1 MLPRSVVALLAAS
14 FAAPLLAADEPKVQ
28 WLKGP
33 TKVALG
39 DQAEIALGAD
49 QSFAAAGDT
58 QRIME
63 RLGNSV
69 SGNEV
74 GLIVPQAEGEDWMLI
89 FEYERV
95 GFVKDDD
102 KDKIDKNAILK
113 SISEGTEQANARRKE
128 MGIPALHVVGWFEE
142 PHYDEKTH
150 NLVWAL
156 RAKSDGGE
164 EVINYNMRVLGRHG
178 YMSVTLVDGPATL
191 ASSKVAA
198 DQLMKGF
205 DYTVG
210 RSYAE
215 FRPGDKVAEYGLV
228 ALVAGGAGAAAAKLG
243 FFAWLAK
250 FFAKAGKAIVAA
262 LVAFGVAVRK
272 WAARLFGREDTTSD
286 RA

>member
-1 MLPRSVVALLAAS
+1 MLARSVVALLAAS
-14 FAAPLLAADEPKVQ
+14 IAAPLLAADEPEIKWV
-28 WLKGP
+28 KGP

-49 QSFAAAGDT
+49 HSFAAGGDT

-63 RLGNSV
+63 RLGNTV
-69 SGNEV
+69 SNNEV
-74 GLIVPQAEGEDWMLI
+74 GLIVPQAQGEDWMLV

-113 SISEGTEQANARRKE
+113 SISQGTEEANARRKE
-128 MGIPALHVVGWFEE
+128 MGIPALHVIGWFEE

-178 YMSVTLVDGPATL
+178 YMSVTLVDGPQTL
-191 ASSKVAA
+191 ASSKVAVE
-198 DQLMKGF
+198 QLMKGF
-205 DYTVG
+205 DYKVG

-243 FFAWLAK
+243 CFAWLAK
-250 FFAKAGKAIVAA
+250 VFAKSGKAIVAA

-272 WAARLFGREDTTSD
+272 FAARLFGRDETTAD